1 MEVKDN
7 ISERKKKNSKIGSRA
22 HSIRNMA
29 RNNKNLLIAALA
41 GIGIADII
49 YFLWGESPLG
59 NISNVLQVVTV
70 ILAFFAWYNTQS
82 LLEKRKNEK
91 IMPASSDIILIVA
104 LAKPIEQVEPGVK
117 NYIDINPDFHAIEGF
132 ANEELQGTVIDGSYM
147 KLETRPDIKGA
158 LAISRI
164 KDMPD
169 DEENVKAYVQEFRE
183 CIEYVSEL
191 NFRTAHLF
199 FSGPNEIAAF
209 MMPYFVNSKDIIL
222 YRYVVQRQ
230 GYIRLDQVDA
240 RR

>member
-1 MEVKDN
+1 MPMPKVTTSVIDLSARVT
-7 ISERKKKNSKIGSRA
+7 SEGTYNSAIVVAAKKGPIDTPTLVTSQTDFLERFTPDETLQIGWDTALYEAYIYLAQQSNLYVVRA
-22 HSIRNMA
+22 ANTTTDP
-29 RNNKNLLIAALA
+29 ALYGGCA
-41 GIGIADII
+41 IKTYKSEDSNA
-49 YFLWGESPLG
+49 PL
-59 NISNVLQVVTV
+59 
-70 ILAFFAWYNTQS
+70 
-82 LLEKRKNEK
+82 E
-91 IMPASSDIILIVA
+91 
-104 LAKPIEQVEPGVK
+104 
-117 NYIDINPDFHAIEGF
+117 EGF

-164 KDMPD
+164 KDMPN